1 MGQIFEVGML
11 ICFGISW
18 PISVIKS
25 IRSKSASGKSLLFT
39 VVIIIGYI
47 FGIAN
52 KIYSG
57 AITYVFWLYVFN
69 IVVVTTDLIVSII
82 NKRNASRAAKVKEE
96 QSAQETAGAIIP
108 ASHR

>member
-1 MGQIFEVGML
+1 MTAEEKNMAQIFEVGML

-25 IRSKSASGKSLLFT
+25 IRSRSASGKSLLFT
-39 VVIIIGYI
+39 VVIIIGYL

-57 AITYVFWLYVFN
+57 TITYVFWLYVFN
-69 IVVVTTDLIVSII
+69 ILVVTTDLIVSII
-82 NKRNASRAAKVKEE
+82 NKKNNKRTQNEHTTE
-96 QSAQETAGAIIP
+96 
-108 ASHR
+108 

>member
-1 MGQIFEVGML
+1 MAQIFEVGML

-25 IRSKSASGKSLLFT
+25 IRSRSSSGKSLLFT
-39 VVIIIGYI
+39 VVIIIGYL

-57 AITYVFWLYVFN
+57 TITYVFWLYIFN
-69 IVVVTTDLIVSII
+69 ILVVTTDLIVSLINRKN
-82 NKRNASRAAKVKEE
+82 NKRNTHE
-96 QSAQETAGAIIP
+96 QTTE
-108 ASHR
+108 